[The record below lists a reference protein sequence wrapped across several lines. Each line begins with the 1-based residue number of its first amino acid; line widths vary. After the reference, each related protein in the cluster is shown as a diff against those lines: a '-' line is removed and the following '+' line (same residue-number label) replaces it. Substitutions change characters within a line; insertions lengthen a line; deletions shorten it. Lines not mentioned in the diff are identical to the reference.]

1 MIVTL
6 INFEFRNRP
15 ARLLQTY
22 IQFNF
27 RNHVRPKHPALPPQ
41 LHQPKERQSRA
52 ALGISTSI
60 LMWPYSAFEN
70 NRVLGSSSAQ
80 YAQVTRRKDQS
91 SLS

>member
-1 MIVTL
+1 M
-6 INFEFRNRP
+6 
-15 ARLLQTY
+15 QTY
-22 IQFNF
+22 IHSFF
-27 RNHVRPKHPALPPQ
+27 VTLVRPQHPALPPQ